1 MSNIRNYD
9 KYKHLIGTKIN
20 EWTILDVLCYPDKPQ
35 TFLLVQ
41 CSCGK
46 IVELPLTDITKNY
59 KTDCGCMHRKRLDQK
74 VIEQYKYLIG
84 TKINNWTVLKII
96 PPNENCRKTM
106 ALCRCQCGTIKKVR
120 IQYLLDGRS
129 RDWGCGRK
137 KTLRETRTKNLV
149 GQRFGKLVVKELL
162 EESDD
167 FNRRRYLCNCDCG
180 GKTITSSICLTS
192 GHTKSCGCLT
202 SYYNMYIDQF
212 LNEIHI
218 DHETEFPVVIDGV
231 RYRFDF
237 YLPDYNL
244 FIEYDGEQHFKPTE
258 YHGNDFEANMND
270 LLKRQKYDQIK
281 NKYCEDNNIN
291 LLRIPYWEKENVE
304 SIINNHLQRLSEK
317 GFAA

>member
-106 ALCRCQCGTIKKVR
+106 ALCRCQCGNNKKSSYS
-120 IQYLLDGRS
+120 IS
-129 RDWGCGRK
+129 
-137 KTLRETRTKNLV
+137 TR
-149 GQRFGKLVVKELL
+149 
-162 EESDD
+162 
-167 FNRRRYLCNCDCG
+167 
-180 GKTITSSICLTS
+180 
-192 GHTKSCGCLT
+192 
-202 SYYNMYIDQF
+202 
-212 LNEIHI
+212 
-218 DHETEFPVVIDGV
+218 
-231 RYRFDF
+231 
-237 YLPDYNL
+237 
-244 FIEYDGEQHFKPTE
+244 
-258 YHGNDFEANMND
+258 
-270 LLKRQKYDQIK
+270 
-281 NKYCEDNNIN
+281 
-291 LLRIPYWEKENVE
+291 W
-304 SIINNHLQRLSEK
+304 
-317 GFAA
+317 